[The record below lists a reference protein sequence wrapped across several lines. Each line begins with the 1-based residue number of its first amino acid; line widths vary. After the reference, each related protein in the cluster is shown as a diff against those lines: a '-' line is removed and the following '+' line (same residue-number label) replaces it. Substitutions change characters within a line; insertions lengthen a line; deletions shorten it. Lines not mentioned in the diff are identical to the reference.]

1 MIDKEG
7 ASDMFFFNLLQVDFK
22 QIEETYWAKALQTGS
37 VKESNCKSQTKR
49 TEVIIMKGEKKEKGK
64 RKAS

>member
-1 MIDKEG
+1 M
-7 ASDMFFFNLLQVDFK
+7 DFK
-22 QIEETYWAKALQTGS
+22 QIEETYYAKALQTGS